1 MAGEELYGALSGL
14 NYDPAETGWGASQ
27 QVLASSLPG
36 LMNPYQSAGTNIGI
50 ALGGALIS
58 GLLGY
63 QARQSAAEQSLAA
76 NRLAVQLL
84 EAPSATQRLNIIES
98 TPDTLMQEKLLG
110 VNTRLAAQQAAM
122 QQLVAQEVAK
132 RQGLAEF
139 ELGPTGTKLFEREL
153 EKLRQET
160 AIRASAIRGLGGGG
174 GGRGGAAAG
183 TVGKPFD
190 ITDPE
195 TMAGRR
201 DTLIQRGIEMGMTAN
216 QALAYAEKNLA
227 FDTAAN
233 KGAIERVNKS
243 RERALLFDEIT
254 STARAGVDAAGMTGG
269 ALGGVRQA
277 GSKLAAVF
285 SPEQQRKQDAVKLL
299 DSIKPDI
306 VKIGRSPGAITEKE
320 NQMLIGAGPSSS
332 NTPSEN
338 EKIIRKMEVI
348 GDLEQEYADFVEAYI
363 TQKGSVVG
371 ADALWIKYKE
381 QEVFKGGRYNENRV
395 PIFDYLTEIKERSP
409 ISTISA
415 ADQKLL
421 DAGFVRGPGGGW
433 IRP

>member
-1 MAGEELYGALSGL
+1 MAGEDLYGALAGL
-14 NYDPAETGWGASQ
+14 TYDPAETGYGTSS
-27 QVLASSLPG
+27 QVLASSLPA
-36 LMNPYQSAGTNIGI
+36 LMNPYQGAGTNIGI

-63 QARQSAAEQSLAA
+63 QARQSAAEQSLEA
-76 NRLAVQLL
+76 NRLGLQLL
-84 EAPSATQRLNIIES
+84 EAQTPQARLGIIES
-98 TPDTLMQEKLLG
+98 APDALMQGKLLG
-110 VNTRLAAQQAAM
+110 VNTRLAAQQAAIK
-122 QQLVAQEVAK
+122 QLVDQEVAK
-132 RQGLAEF
+132 RTGVAEF

-153 EKLRQET
+153 EKLRRET
-160 AIRASAIRGLGGGG
+160 AIRASALRGLGGGG
-174 GGRGGAAAG
+174 GGGGGAATG

-227 FDTAAN
+227 TDTASN
-233 KGAIERVNKS
+233 KLATKRVEDS
-243 RERALLFDEIT
+243 RNRAMAFDEVT
-254 STARAGVDAAGMTGG
+254 SVARAGLEGAGMTGG
-269 ALGGVRQA
+269 ALGGVRQT
-277 GSKLAAVF
+277 GSRLAAIF
-285 SPEQQRKQDAVKLL
+285 SPEQQAKQDAVKLL
-299 DSIKPDI
+299 DSVKPDV
-306 VKIGRSPGAITEKE
+306 VKLNRSPGAVTDFESR
-320 NQMLIGAGPSSS
+320 MLIGAGPSSS

-348 GDLEQEYADFVEAYI
+348 SDLEQEYADFVEAYM
-363 TQKGSVVG
+363 TQKGSAVG
-371 ADALWIKYKE
+371 ADSLWVKYKE
-381 QEVFKGGRYNENRV
+381 QEVFKGGKYNENRV
-395 PIFDYLTEIKERSP
+395 PIFDYLTGIKERSP
-409 ISTISA
+409 MSTISA